1 MHVSFLSNS
10 MPFSTALTHL
20 QVPYLALSEGELKTN
35 KGSSERASKLPI
47 HETMTLDQYYYVSL
61 TDTNTRD
68 NDQVLHRYLNRYHEK
83 KVQRIR
89 MILVVGD
96 LWLWIVDDSMY
107 HRTPQTKVYM
117 ARY

>member
-1 MHVSFLSNS
+1 M
-10 MPFSTALTHL
+10 
-20 QVPYLALSEGELKTN
+20 KTN
-35 KGSSERASKLPI
+35 KGSSERPSRLPI

-68 NDQVLHRYLNRYHEK
+68 NDQVLHRYLDRYHEK
-83 KVQRIR
+83 KEQHTR

-107 HRTPQTKVYM
+107 QWTPPTKVYM
-117 ARY
+117 PGY